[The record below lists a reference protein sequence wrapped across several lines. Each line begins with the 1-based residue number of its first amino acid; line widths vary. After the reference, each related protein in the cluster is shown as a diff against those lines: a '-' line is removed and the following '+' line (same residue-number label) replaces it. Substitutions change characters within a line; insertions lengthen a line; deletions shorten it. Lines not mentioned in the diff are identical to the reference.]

1 MGKRSLPAIRTDH
14 NLAHSL
20 MTINLLVIY
29 LLAIIY
35 LYMGSLHWERRLVSQ
50 FGDEYREYQ
59 KRVNRIIPKFWGHR

>member
-20 MTINLLVIY
+20 YDHKSTCHIPFGHYISVYGVSAL
-29 LLAIIY
+29 
-35 LYMGSLHWERRLVSQ
+35 GKGLVSQ

-59 KRVNRIIPKFWGHR
+59 KKANRIIPQF